1 MSKFYVIGKFSREYI
16 KAMMQNPDQDRVP
29 SVKKMMEA
37 IGVTYHSMEI
47 VRGDY
52 DVVGILEGDYEPV
65 AGMKVAVMQSG
76 MMDELILLDTAF
88 NLNATANKAKTA
100 SEHYTKTID

>member
-1 MSKFYVIGKFSREYI
+1 
-16 KAMMQNPDQDRVP
+16 
-29 SVKKMMEA
+29 MMEA

-76 MMDELILLDTAF
+76 MMDELILL
-88 NLNATANKAKTA
+88 
-100 SEHYTKTID
+100 

>member
-1 MSKFYVIGKFSREYI
+1 
-16 KAMMQNPDQDRVP
+16 MMQNPDQDRVT
-29 SVKKMMEA
+29 SVKKMTEV

-76 MMDELILLDTAF
+76 MMDELISLIQHLILMQQLIKLKQLLNIILKQLIKYLTRR
-88 NLNATANKAKTA
+88 K
-100 SEHYTKTID
+100 